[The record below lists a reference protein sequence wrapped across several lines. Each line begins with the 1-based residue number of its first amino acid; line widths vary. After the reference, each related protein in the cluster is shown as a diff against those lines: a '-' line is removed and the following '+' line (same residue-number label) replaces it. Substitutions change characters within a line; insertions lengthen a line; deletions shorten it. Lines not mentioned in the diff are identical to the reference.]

1 MSAEVLG
8 LKAPP
13 LTPREL
19 FEGNV
24 HYEIPPYQRP
34 YVWDEDRQ
42 WAPLWADVSRVA
54 ESVALAI
61 ETGDEPKVPH
71 HFLGA
76 VVYER
81 KPPVV
86 GDVTR
91 FPVVDGQQRM
101 TTLQVLLDAVQ
112 QVFAERGHT
121 DMADDLER
129 LIVNAPAKF
138 QGKPEQFKLWPSRND
153 RAGFSQAM
161 DPKSDWTG
169 EHRIIDAHAF
179 FRGET
184 EAWLVGKPDL
194 DGNQP
199 PGTEE
204 QRVEALSSALQ
215 DRLVVVAI
223 NLPFGADSQIIF
235 ETLNDRGTPLLKAD
249 LIRNWVFRRG
259 EELGGDTETW
269 SETHWAEFDDDW
281 WRDEI
286 QQGRQTRS
294 RVDIFLHYWLTMR
307 VREDI
312 PSEQVFRVFSSHAR
326 PRMSNLSD
334 AEAFL
339 TELKNDADTFRT
351 ITQAGTDT
359 IGGAFFD
366 RVVGV
371 MEQGSTTP
379 LLLWLLSKNHGVP
392 QEQIQLAL
400 RALESWV
407 VRRTLLRWTM
417 KDVNKFMVT
426 ILKGLDGKPG
436 TEVGVVVQRILAQQ
450 TADARIWPTDK
461 QMLERLPVQS
471 LYGSVRQSRLREVLW
486 AVENHIRDNKSEELP
501 QPSLLEV
508 EHILPKAWEDHWN
521 PAPGLDKDAA
531 AKRNWVKN
539 TLGNLTLIT
548 KHLNINLS
556 NRPWTDFA
564 AVGLTKG
571 GEIGKGKRTLLQ
583 EYSLLRLSKELT
595 QENSDAWDESKI
607 EARGKL
613 MTKRIC
619 EVWPGAPAT
628 SETQTAEPAEADIEA
643 ERPSEPVVDHSE
655 VASANESLS
664 APDGA
669 DLLKTFDKAMQDVY
683 VKAKQQA
690 GYNATYY
697 FEMLHQY
704 GGLET
709 AHRLLASS
717 AVSDG
722 FTALWERKRLDLTVE
737 NVVLQPEFQALFSD
751 EEVDTARRRLQEY
764 GFDAG
769 V

>member
-1 MSAEVLG
+1 MSAELG

-42 WAPLWADVSRVA
+42 WAPLWADVVRVA
-54 ESVALAI
+54 DSVALALG
-61 ETGDEPKVPH
+61 EGSEPKVPH

-112 QVFAERGHT
+112 QVFAERGHI

-129 LIVNAPAKF
+129 LIVNGSLKF
-138 QGKPEQFKLWPSRND
+138 RGKPEQFKLWPSRND

-161 DPKSDWTG
+161 DPSSDWQG
-169 EHRIIDAHAF
+169 EHRIIDAHRF
-179 FRGET
+179 FRSET
-184 EAWLVGKPDL
+184 EAWLAGKPDL

-204 QRVEALSSALQ
+204 ERVLALSSALQ

-223 NLPFGADSQIIF
+223 NLPYGADSQIIF

-259 EELGGDTETW
+259 EELGGDTESW
-269 SETHWAEFDDDW
+269 SDTHWAEFDDDW
-281 WRDEI
+281 WREEI

-294 RVDIFLHYWLTMR
+294 RIDIFLHYWLTMR
-307 VREDI
+307 VREEI
-312 PSEQVFRVFSSHAR
+312 PSEQVFRVFSTHAG
-326 PRMSNLSD
+326 PRMSSLTE
-334 AEAFL
+334 AESFL
-339 TELKNDADTFRT
+339 TELKNDADTFRS
-351 ITQAGTDT
+351 ITQVGTDT
-359 IGGAFFD
+359 IGGSFFD

-392 QEQIQLAL
+392 EQQTRLAL
-400 RALESWV
+400 RAVESWV

-417 KDVNKFMVT
+417 KDVNRFMVT
-426 ILKGLDGKPG
+426 ILKGLEGKRA
-436 TEVGVVVQRILAQQ
+436 TEIGGVVARILAQQ
-450 TADARIWPTDK
+450 SADARTWPTDK
-461 QMLERLPVQS
+461 EVMERLPLQT

-486 AVENHIRDNKSEELP
+486 AVESHLRDNKSEDLP
-501 QPSLLEV
+501 QPGLLEV
-508 EHILPKAWEDHWN
+508 EHILPKAWEEYWN
-521 PAPGLDKDAA
+521 PAPGLDNEAA

-539 TLGNLTLIT
+539 TLGNLTLVT
-548 KHLNINLS
+548 KYLNINLS
-556 NRPWTDFA
+556 HRPWTDA
-564 AVGLTKG
+564 AAAGLTKG
-571 GEIGKGKRTLLQ
+571 GEGGKGKRTLLQ
-583 EYSLLRLSKELT
+583 EYSLLRLSNELT
-595 QENSDAWDESKI
+595 QENPDFWDESTI
-607 EARGKL
+607 GRRGRL
-613 MTKRIC
+613 LAERIC
-619 EVWPGAPAT
+619 AVWPGPGPESEKEMVAFGVARSSGAEIEEIPQDTAGSEAFEDSLGSRAEILT
-628 SETQTAEPAEADIEA
+628 SF
-643 ERPSEPVVDHSE
+643 
-655 VASANESLS
+655 N
-664 APDGA
+664 
-669 DLLKTFDKAMQDVY
+669 KAMRDVY
-683 VKAKQQA
+683 VLAKKET
-690 GYNATYY
+690 GYNATY
-697 FEMLHQY
+697 FLEMLHQH
-704 GGLET
+704 GGVET
-709 AHRLLASS
+709 AHRLLASN

-737 NVVLQPEFQALFSD
+737 CVVLRPEFRELFTD
-751 EEVDTARRRLQEY
+751 EELQVALSRLQSY
-764 GFDAG
+764 GFDSG
-769 V
+769 E

>member
-42 WAPLWADVSRVA
+42 WAPLWADVARVA
-54 ESVALAI
+54 ESVAAVMGSA
-61 ETGDEPKVPH
+61 EEPKVPH

-129 LIVNAPAKF
+129 LIVNGPSKF
-138 QGKPEQFKLWPSRND
+138 KGKPEQFKLWPSRND
-153 RAGFSQAM
+153 RRGFSQAM
-161 DPKSDWTG
+161 DPKPDWAG

-281 WRDEI
+281 WREEI
-286 QQGRQTRS
+286 QQGRSTRS
-294 RVDIFLHYWLTMR
+294 RVDMFLHYWLTMR
-307 VREDI
+307 VRDEI
-312 PSEQVFRVFSSHAR
+312 PSEQVFRVFSTHAG
-326 PRMSNLSD
+326 PRMSNVTD
-334 AEAFL
+334 AEGFL
-339 TELKNDADTFRT
+339 TELKNDADTFRI
-351 ITQAGTDT
+351 ITQAGTAT

-379 LLLWLLSKNHGVP
+379 LLLWLLSKNHSVP
-392 QEQIQLAL
+392 EEQIQVAL
-400 RALESWV
+400 RAIESWV
-407 VRRTLLRWTM
+407 VRRMLLRWTM

-426 ILKGLDGKPG
+426 ILKGLDGKPSTAIG
-436 TEVGVVVQRILAQQ
+436 LVVQRILAQQ
-450 TADARIWPTDK
+450 TADARTWPTDE
-461 QMLERLPVQS
+461 QMLERLPSQT
-471 LYGSVRQSRLREVLW
+471 LYGSVRQSRLRDVLW
-486 AVENHIRDNKSEELP
+486 AVENHIRDSKSEELP
-501 QPSLLEV
+501 QPNLLEV
-508 EHILPKAWEDHWN
+508 EHILPKAWEDYWN
-521 PAPGLDKDAA
+521 PAPGLDRDAA
-531 AKRNWVKN
+531 GRRNLVKN

-556 NRPWTDFA
+556 NRPWTDA
-564 AVGLTKG
+564 SAVGLTKG
-571 GEIGKGKRTLLQ
+571 GEAGKGKRTLLQ

-595 QENSDAWDESKI
+595 QENPESWDESTIDK
-607 EARGKL
+607 RGKVL
-613 MTKRIC
+613 TNRIC
-619 EVWPGAPAT
+619 DLWPGPPVQGEDAPKSADVAIL
-628 SETQTAEPAEADIEA
+628 EVEAPEPVAGEPEADTAEQVA
-643 ERPSEPVVDHSE
+643 PSVMEVDLVKSF
-655 VASANESLS
+655 N
-664 APDGA
+664 
-669 DLLKTFDKAMQDVY
+669 KAMQDVY
-683 VKAKQQA
+683 VRAKQEA

-697 FEMLHQY
+697 LEMLHQR

-722 FTALWERKRLDLTVE
+722 FTALWERNRIDLAVE
-737 NVVLQPEFQALFSD
+737 NVVLQPEFQAFFTDD
-751 EEVDTARRRLQEY
+751 ELDVARRRLQDY
-764 GFDAG
+764 GFDPEL
-769 V
+769 